1 MKQLALVSAFA
12 LALAAAACGKSSDLR
27 PLKEETTGM
36 VNHYAERVAALDQR
50 RADLTRRGSAILQK
64 DDARSVKSQLD
75 EVSTQILPGLV
86 RVVKEVPVQI
96 DAVEKDG
103 KLAEPQKVAALRA
116 LAIEAEERLADGWLL
131 ANGKLDAVEIWLTRA
146 EGRPAA
152 AQPAPLPPG
161 GASPQPTPPAQPT
174 PEPGA
179 AGGAAGDAAGAAGG
193 TYPMGA
199 PQQGSAAANAAK

>member
-1 MKQLALVSAFA
+1 
-12 LALAAAACGKSSDLR
+12 
-27 PLKEETTGM
+27 
-36 VNHYAERVAALDQR
+36 
-50 RADLTRRGSAILQK
+50 
-64 DDARSVKSQLD
+64 
-75 EVSTQILPGLV
+75 
-86 RVVKEVPVQI
+86 VPVQI
-96 DAVEKDG
+96 GAVEKDG
-103 KLAEPQKVAALRA
+103 KLDEPQKVAALRA

-131 ANGKLDAVEIWLTRA
+131 ASGKLDAVEIWLTRA

-152 AQPAPLPPG
+152 AQPAQPAQLPPG